1 MWDTAAA
8 ADASTSELQ
17 NNTIHVS
24 FLQYQMVMMMMM
36 MSEYLPGT
44 RFHGFKCLNKTKE
57 RGGLQGGNFL
67 LPDTF
72 NDWYCHMETSV
83 FHS

>member
-17 NNTIHVS
+17 NDKIHVS
-24 FLQYQMVMMMMM
+24 FLQYQMVMMM

-57 RGGLQGGNFL
+57 RGGLQGGNIL

-72 NDWYCHMETSV
+72 NDWYCHMETSI